1 MMKSLLLLGAVFFGA
16 EAESQEIQ
24 KLLAYAR
31 QLNQTLG
38 SLAGHAA
45 KTRRLQQT
53 LTLAPMPEG
62 CPAACDGI
70 QCAYDDSQA
79 IINQINGGDP
89 LAAMSAAGD
98 FLGSVCLHRT
108 AMTCA
113 ASSTEC
119 GNVVESSSLALV
131 PCVCDA
137 CPQFPKIYDGMGALM
152 TDLSQMSATPT
163 AEQLDSLLTAL
174 CPMSSILQCVDS
186 NSACSSAVASMGDAG
201 SSLSGLAT
209 MQSQCAAAGKPT
221 SYATTYS
228 FTSPTCPAYDM
239 SGADGLLQ
247 LNLLAGSLL
256 SILS

>member
-98 FLGSVCLHRT
+98 LLGSVCLHRT

-119 GNVVESSSLALV
+119 GNVVESSGSCALRLRCLPTISQDLRRHGSPDDRPLADVRSHSNGGTAGFPPDCSLPHV
-131 PCVCDA
+131 VHSPVCGF
-137 CPQFPKIYDGMGALM
+137 QLGMLISRGIDGRRWL
-152 TDLSQMSATPT
+152 
-163 AEQLDSLLTAL
+163 
-174 CPMSSILQCVDS
+174 
-186 NSACSSAVASMGDAG
+186 
-201 SSLSGLAT
+201 
-209 MQSQCAAAGKPT
+209 
-221 SYATTYS
+221 
-228 FTSPTCPAYDM
+228 
-239 SGADGLLQ
+239 
-247 LNLLAGSLL
+247 
-256 SILS
+256 

>member
-1 MMKSLLLLGAVFFGA
+1 MKSLLLLGAVFFGA

-98 FLGSVCLHRT
+98 LLGSVCLHRT

-137 CPQFPKIYDGMGALM
+137 CPQFPKIYGRPSNGGTAGFRTECFLPHVVHSRVFGFQLGMLISLGIDGRPWL
-152 TDLSQMSATPT
+152 
-163 AEQLDSLLTAL
+163 
-174 CPMSSILQCVDS
+174 
-186 NSACSSAVASMGDAG
+186 
-201 SSLSGLAT
+201 
-209 MQSQCAAAGKPT
+209 
-221 SYATTYS
+221 
-228 FTSPTCPAYDM
+228 
-239 SGADGLLQ
+239 
-247 LNLLAGSLL
+247 
-256 SILS
+256 